1 MHEALSFGLG
11 LVLGAVIIGGIWLT
25 ERRIRRHRDDKE
37 LQSAKLAMHE
47 QVRLI
52 LDTLPQS
59 YIVVDRNH
67 RVVRSS
73 ALATAF
79 GLVHGQVLRPELDAI
94 VGDVFASGQTRDT
107 EFDMANRRSR
117 HAVARRIWV
126 RVARASV
133 DKVVVL
139 FEDQTEKIRLENTR
153 RDFVANV
160 SHELKTP
167 IGGIK
172 LLAETISNV
181 SDDVEQVRRFAQ
193 ALETESDR
201 LSQLVQEIIQ
211 LSRLQES
218 DALID
223 PQIVSI
229 DAVVA
234 EALKRT
240 QLEADARQIDL
251 VSGEESGLTVVGDFL
266 LLVTAVRNLLDNA
279 VRYSNPHSRVSV
291 VVSGTNT
298 EVHIAVIDAGV
309 GISDEAK
316 TRVFERF
323 YRGDE
328 ARSRETGGT
337 GLGLSIVKHVVN
349 DHGGQVKLWS
359 ELGHGSTF
367 TLVLPRA
374 DVSAAGMTIPGGENR

>member
-59 YIVVDRNH
+59 YIVVDRDH

-79 GLVHGQVLRPELDAI
+79 GLVHGQRLRPELDAI

-139 FEDQTEKIRLENTR
+139 FEDQTKKIRLENTR

-218 DALID
+218 DALTD

-251 VSGEESGLTVVGDFL
+251 VSGEESGLSVLGDFL

-374 DVSAAGMTIPGGENR
+374 DASAVGMIIPGGENR

>member
-59 YIVVDRNH
+59 YIVVDRDH

-79 GLVHGQVLRPELDAI
+79 GLVHGQRLRPELDAI

-218 DALID
+218 DALTD

-251 VSGEESGLTVVGDFL
+251 VSGEESGLSVLGDFL

-337 GLGLSIVKHVVN
+337 GLGLSIVKHVAN
-349 DHGGQVKLWS
+349 DHGGQVKIWS

>member
-59 YIVVDRNH
+59 YIVVDRDH

-79 GLVHGQVLRPELDAI
+79 GLVHGQRLRPELDAI

-139 FEDQTEKIRLENTR
+139 FEDQTKKIRLENTR

-218 DALID
+218 DALTD

-251 VSGEESGLTVVGDFL
+251 VSGEESGLSVLGDFL

-337 GLGLSIVKHVVN
+337 GLGLSIVKHVAN
-349 DHGGQVKLWS
+349 DHGGQVKIWS

>member
-79 GLVHGQVLRPELDAI
+79 GLAHGQRLRPELDAI

-126 RVARASV
+126 RVARASA

-218 DALID
+218 DALTD

-251 VSGEESGLTVVGDFL
+251 VSGGEPGLTVVGDFL

-279 VRYSNPHSRVSV
+279 VCYSNPHSRVSV

-374 DVSAAGMTIPGGENR
+374 DASAAGMTIPGGENR

>member
-79 GLVHGQVLRPELDAI
+79 GLVHGLVLRPELDAI

-374 DVSAAGMTIPGGENR
+374 DASAAGMTIPGGENR